1 MTLSWRVRN
10 RLSELGRALVLVS
23 ALILFCLPLLWTV
36 LASFNIL
43 PNDATSPPRWSIH
56 LTSLNY
62 TEEIGVA
69 EPTFVQELATSTGL
83 ALAATLLT
91 LTIATPAAYALARS
105 DSLRAQRWVQGSL
118 VLASLPVMAYI
129 VPLSDLIGRMRL
141 DDHFVGLV
149 LAQTA
154 VYSPL
159 AVYVLYGY
167 VKQLS
172 SELEDS
178 AYLDGATLW
187 QTFTRIV
194 LPLTLSGIAATG
206 IILFVLDWNQLLI
219 PLVLTSGGLKVL
231 PVAMSD
237 FFTFERELDW
247 PTAAAALTVSLIPLF
262 IFIGLA
268 HRALEE
274 FTLTFT
280 QNS

>member
-1 MTLSWRVRN
+1 
-10 RLSELGRALVLVS
+10 
-23 ALILFCLPLLWTV
+23 
-36 LASFNIL
+36 
-43 PNDATSPPRWSIH
+43 

-69 EPTFVQELATSTGL
+69 EPAFVQELATSTGL
-83 ALAATLLT
+83 SLAAALLT
-91 LTIATPAAYALARS
+91 LTIAFPAAYALARS
-105 DSLRAQRWVQGSL
+105 DSPRARRWVQGCL

-129 VPLSDLIGRMRL
+129 VPLSDLISRMRL
-141 DDHFVGLV
+141 EDHFVGLV
-149 LAQTA
+149 LAQAA

-167 VKQLS
+167 VKQLP
-172 SELEDS
+172 SELEE
-178 AYLDGATLW
+178 AAHLDGATLW
-187 QTFTRIV
+187 QTLRRV
-194 LPLTLSGIAATG
+194 VVPLTLSGTAATG

-237 FFTFERELDW
+237 FFTFERELAW

-262 IFIGLA
+262 VFISLA

-274 FTLTFT
+274 FTLIFA
-280 QNS
+280 QIS

>member
-1 MTLSWRVRN
+1 MNLSWRVRS
-10 RLSELGRALVLVS
+10 RLSELGRALVLGG
-23 ALILFCLPLLWTV
+23 ALIIFCLPLLWTI

-43 PNDATSPPRWSIH
+43 PNDATSPPHWNIH
-56 LTSLNY
+56 WTSLNY

-83 ALAATLLT
+83 SLAATLLT
-91 LTIATPAAYALARS
+91 LTIAVPAAYALARS
-105 DSLRAQRWVQGSL
+105 DSLRAHPWVQGCL

-141 DDHFVGLV
+141 DDHFAGLV

-178 AYLDGATLW
+178 AHLDGATLW

-206 IILFVLDWNQLLI
+206 IIIFVLDWNQLLI
-219 PLVLTSGGLKVL
+219 PLVLTAGGVKVL

-262 IFIGLA
+262 VFIGLA

-280 QNS
+280 QNN

>member
-1 MTLSWRVRN
+1 MTLSWRVRQ
-10 RLSELGRALVLVS
+10 RLSKLVRALVLGG
-23 ALILFCLPLLWTV
+23 ALILFTLPLLWTV

-43 PNDATSPPRWSIH
+43 PNDATSPPGWDIH
-56 LTSLNY
+56 FTSLNY

-69 EPTFVQELATSTGL
+69 EPAFVQELATSTGL
-83 ALAATLLT
+83 SLAAALLT
-91 LTIATPAAYALARS
+91 LSIAFPTAYALARS
-105 DSLRAQRWVQGSL
+105 GSPRAHRWVQGCL

-141 DDHFVGLV
+141 EDRFVGLM

-167 VKQLS
+167 VKQLP
-172 SELEDS
+172 SELEE
-178 AYLDGATLW
+178 AAHLDGAKLRQTL
-187 QTFTRIV
+187 TRVV
-194 LPLTLSGIAATG
+194 LPLTLSGTAATG

-247 PTAAAALTVSLIPLF
+247 PTAAAALTVALIPLVV
-262 IFIGLA
+262 FIGLA

-274 FTLTFT
+274 FTLTFA
-280 QNS
+280 QNN